1 MEEQRQW
8 GVRNPSPYF
17 FPAEE
22 SADLALQSAIS
33 RLSISSEFDG
43 DRHRQTTPVI
53 GSSRGVSDVAAGS
66 RLDPP
71 IAYHHQ
77 LLGGNVE
84 GLLTM
89 RRVAQNG
96 YGDFPLGF
104 GGAHQD
110 SNVGQARSLA
120 HLGGSSNHGSA
131 ASALHG
137 GGGGGGE
144 DSPAFNNGENFF
156 HDHYPFLL
164 CKKPFYRNP
173 TPNFPIQSISP
184 GFPDVHHRN
193 HQCSLLNLDDL
204 RGKIISYAKDQTGCR
219 ILQHCLNFWTTE
231 EIEVVLSEVIDS
243 LVDLMNNQ
251 SGSYLIQKLFSLC
264 SDEQKLRIILALT
277 MKPFDLVYI
286 CLNSFGARAMQKM
299 LEVLSS
305 LEQRF
310 MVMTALSLGA
320 VTLACDTNG
329 HLVVLY
335 CLNNFPFEF
344 NERFI
349 NGIVDKCF
357 RVATNIRG
365 CRVLQLCVENARGE
379 VRERL
384 VCEILANAVFLSE
397 DPYGNYVVQHLLDQ
411 NIPGVEE
418 TLLECLE
425 GKFATLSCN
434 KYSSNVVEK
443 FFVKSGENSSKIIM
457 ELITSPNA
465 SKLLVDPFANY
476 VIQKALKVATGEL
489 FTALVKLILVNASS
503 MQSNKHGRKI
513 LAWFD
518 NRK

>member
-8 GVRNPSPYF
+8 GAPSPYF

-33 RLSISSEFDG
+33 RLTISSEFDG
-43 DRHRQTTPVI
+43 DRHRQMTPVI

-71 IAYHHQ
+71 IAYQQ
-77 LLGGNVE
+77 LQGGGNVE

-96 YGDFPLGF
+96 YGDFLLGF

-110 SNVGQARSLA
+110 SNVGQARNLTPVA
-120 HLGGSSNHGSA
+120 ADLGGSSNHGSA
-131 ASALHG
+131 ASPLPPP
-137 GGGGGGE
+137 
-144 DSPAFNNGENFF
+144 SPFNNGESFF

-164 CKKPFYRNP
+164 CKKPLHRNP
-173 TPNFPIQSISP
+173 TPNFPIRSISP
-184 GFPDVHHRN
+184 EVHHRK
-193 HQCSLLNLDDL
+193 HQCSLLNLEDL
-204 RGKIISYAKDQTGCR
+204 RGKIISLGKDQTGCR
-219 ILQHCLNFWTTE
+219 ILQHSLNFWTTE

-243 LVDLMNNQ
+243 LVDLMNHQ

-277 MKPFDLVYI
+277 MNPYDLVYI
-286 CLNSFGARAMQKM
+286 CLNSFGARAMHKM

-305 LEQRF
+305 FEQRF

-384 VCEILANAVFLSE
+384 VCEILANAVHLSG

-411 NIPGVEE
+411 NIPGVED
-418 TLLECLE
+418 TLLKCLE

-443 FFVKSGENSSKIIM
+443 FFVKSGENSNKIIM

-465 SKLLVDPFANY
+465 SMLLVDPFANY

-489 FTALVKLILVNASS
+489 FTALVNLILVNASS

-518 NRK
+518 E

>member
-22 SADLALQSAIS
+22 SSADLALQSAIS

-110 SNVGQARSLA
+110 SN
-120 HLGGSSNHGSA
+120 
-131 ASALHG
+131 
-137 GGGGGGE
+137 
-144 DSPAFNNGENFF
+144 
-156 HDHYPFLL
+156 
-164 CKKPFYRNP
+164 KPFYRNP

-344 NERFI
+344 NECFI

-384 VCEILANAVFLSE
+384 
-397 DPYGNYVVQHLLDQ
+397 HLLDQ

-518 NRK
+518 SRK